1 VAQIVTDINAYITVD
16 ADGQTTFNI
25 AQFMIAAATRLA
37 AIPDPGFNYAYNTP
51 ELLRSVNVR
60 PFADKLLADLKGI
73 AEANVGTKDIPALLL
88 DLEAKA
94 AAVTKYYDAAY
105 SEKSAD
111 LAIASL
117 SSGPIHKNMPDAED
131 TTKETRYYRTTFVD
145 DWSVE
150 SAPSEVSAAVEVGPK
165 DTVTVTVG
173 TVPTGRDITHWRGY
187 RSNSGNETADFQ
199 YVPYPTDDNGV
210 PIASTTVT
218 DNVKNSALQEICPTT
233 IWDEPPTNL
242 QGLVGMANG
251 IHLGFFGNTLCPS
264 INYKP
269 WAYPED
275 YRLTV
280 EWPIVGLAAWGQ
292 SAFVGT
298 RGKPYF
304 VHGTDAASLS
314 AEVLDSNQA
323 CVSARSICATEAGV
337 VYASP
342 DGLCL
347 ATPVGVEVITAGHF
361 TREEWQAL
369 GPENLIARE
378 HDGSIYMVLPNTV
391 LNASQALLLW
401 LDASDTSTITEVG
414 GKVSAWNDKSGNA
427 RHAVQSTDSSR
438 GTRETNRFASGAI
451 QFDGAEGMTFTSLNV
466 TVGCT
471 IFIVGHWTQAA
482 GVYTSMVMAGGSNI
496 QTTGTDYVGIVSSPS
511 SYGTQTLSDS
521 PNFVESATN
530 AIGTQKA
537 VFEYLTSA
545 TLEQSRVFLNGV
557 DITSSRTGTSW
568 NITIDR
574 VAGQTFYASNGN
586 QFAEILVYDGILTD
600 AERSDIRAQLSAKW
614 GI

>member
-1 VAQIVTDINAYITVD
+1 MAAWFEPQYGAFAPRADCVAQIVTDINTHITTD
-16 ADGQTTFNI
+16 ADGQSTLNVTTFM
-25 AQFMIAAATRLA
+25 ALAATRLA
-37 AIPDPGFNYAYNTP
+37 AIPDPLTTEAYHAP
-51 ELLRSVNVR
+51 ELLRSTNVR
-60 PFADKLLADLKGI
+60 PAADKLVADLAKI
-73 AEANVGTKDIPALLL
+73 AAGNVGTKDIPALLL

-117 SSGPIHKNMPDAED
+117 SSGPIDKNMPDAED

-233 IWDEPPTNL
+233 IWDEPPSNL

-280 EWPIVGLAAWGQ
+280 AWPIVGLAAWGQ

-347 ATPVGVEVITAGHF
+347 ATPAGVRMLTERHF

-369 GPENLIARE
+369 GPENLIVQE
-378 HDGSIYMVLPNTV
+378 HDGAIYIFKSDVDPTIQAAYAWSVFSAGSLADAGQTWNYTMPNFSNYQGVRTGTPITGKTYCEFKV
-391 LNASQALLLW
+391 TANVGNVIVSFGI
-401 LDASDTSTITEVG
+401 TSTSG
-414 GKVSAWNDKSGNA
+414 GTTNLTPVSTQGHWVIFSAKSGNQCGYPVA
-427 RHAVQSTDSSR
+427 GYSNDNNLASNASYIFGTNDVIGVAVDSAAGKIWYSKNGVWISGSPAL
-438 GTRETNRFASGAI
+438 GTSPTG
-451 QFDGAEGMTFTSLNV
+451 TFTPGTYYFLGSAMACAAGDAGALSKKIYPNAA
-466 TVGCT
+466 
-471 IFIVGHWTQAA
+471 TQAYA
-482 GVYTSMVMAGGSNI
+482 AP
-496 QTTGTDYVGIVSSPS
+496 TGFTPYQP
-511 SYGTQTLSDS
+511 
-521 PNFVESATN
+521 
-530 AIGTQKA
+530 
-537 VFEYLTSA
+537 
-545 TLEQSRVFLNGV
+545 
-557 DITSSRTGTSW
+557 
-568 NITIDR
+568 
-574 VAGQTFYASNGN
+574 
-586 QFAEILVYDGILTD
+586 
-600 AERSDIRAQLSAKW
+600 
-614 GI
+614 

>member
-1 VAQIVTDINAYITVD
+1 VAQIVTDINAYIAVD

-25 AQFMIAAATRLA
+25 AQFMIAAAPRLA

-60 PFADKLLADLKGI
+60 PFAATLLADLNGI
-73 AEANVGTKDIPALLL
+73 AETNVGTNDIPALLL

-233 IWDEPPTNL
+233 IWDEPPSNL

-280 EWPIVGLAAWGQ
+280 GWPIVGLAAWGQ

-347 ATPVGVEVITAGHF
+347 ATPGGVRILTERHF
-361 TREEWQAL
+361 TSEEWRAL
-369 GPENLIARE
+369 GPETMIVQE
-378 HDGSIYMVLPNTV
+378 HDGAIYIFKYDIDPAIL
-391 LNASQALLLW
+391 A
-401 LDASDTSTITEVG
+401 DY
-414 GKVSAWNDKSGNA
+414 AW
-427 RHAVQSTDSSR
+427 AVMSS
-438 GTRETNRFASGAI
+438 
-451 QFDGAEGMTFTSLNV
+451 
-466 TVGCT
+466 
-471 IFIVGHWTQAA
+471 
-482 GVYTSMVMAGGSNI
+482 GGSG
-496 QTTGTDYVGIVSSPS
+496 TT
-511 SYGTQTLSDS
+511 
-521 PNFVESATN
+521 
-530 AIGTQKA
+530 
-537 VFEYLTSA
+537 LT
-545 TLEQSRVFLNGV
+545 
-557 DITSSRTGTSW
+557 
-568 NITIDR
+568 
-574 VAGQTFYASNGN
+574 NGN
-586 QFAEILVYDGILTD
+586 QRFNFDIARAGSGNNRSVRTNTALSGKVYCEFQLIAQPGDLFSAFGIHSGATDPNAFYNTGNWDMFDGNGGCGLPAYGLYSNGVQTSSASYAFGTADRIGVAVDMSAGKIWYRRNGSWINGGDPAAGTSPSQTFTPG
-600 AERSDIRAQLSAKW
+600 AGSWYWYGGYYSCNVSSGVASMDIFPNAGTQSYAAPS
-614 GI
+614 GFTPYQP